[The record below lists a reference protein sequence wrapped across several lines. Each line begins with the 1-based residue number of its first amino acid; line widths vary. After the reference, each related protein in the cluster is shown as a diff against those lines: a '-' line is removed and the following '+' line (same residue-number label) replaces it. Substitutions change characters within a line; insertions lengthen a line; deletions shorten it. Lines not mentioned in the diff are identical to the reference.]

1 MKTYEINGKKYKVE
15 RVSADSK
22 TQLIDRLV
30 YLLIDLRNERLN
42 SSNQGARRK
51 TKEKKKEIQQKLN
64 MIASSLAEIFEGFLH
79 EVGGIEIY
87 DK

>member
-1 MKTYEINGKKYKVE
+1 MRLKTYEINGKKYKVE

-42 SSNQGARRK
+42 SSNQGEDNDTK
-51 TKEKKKEIQQKLN
+51 TSK
-64 MIASSLAEIFEGFLH
+64 
-79 EVGGIEIY
+79 
-87 DK
+87 

>member
-1 MKTYEINGKKYKVE
+1 MKTYEINEKKYKVE

-42 SSNQGARRK
+42 SSNQGEDNDTK
-51 TKEKKKEIQQKLN
+51 TSK
-64 MIASSLAEIFEGFLH
+64 
-79 EVGGIEIY
+79 
-87 DK
+87 

>member
-1 MKTYEINGKKYKVE
+1 MWLKTYEINGKKYKVE

-42 SSNQGARRK
+42 SSNQGEDNDTK
-51 TKEKKKEIQQKLN
+51 TSKWLC
-64 MIASSLAEIFEGFLH
+64 SSYLL
-79 EVGGIEIY
+79 
-87 DK
+87 

>member
-1 MKTYEINGKKYKVE
+1 MKTYEINGKKYKVK

-42 SSNQGARRK
+42 SSNQGEDNDTK
-51 TKEKKKEIQQKLN
+51 TSK
-64 MIASSLAEIFEGFLH
+64 
-79 EVGGIEIY
+79 
-87 DK
+87 

>member
-42 SSNQGARRK
+42 SSNQGEDNDTK
-51 TKEKKKEIQQKLN
+51 TSKGLC
-64 MIASSLAEIFEGFLH
+64 SSYLL
-79 EVGGIEIY
+79 
-87 DK
+87 